1 MGNEQTSARLIST
14 CIGRLAGKQQPR
26 SNRQRHA
33 QPLSAA
39 QSLSQKEERQQHR
52 EQRIKSHRPPDAAKV
67 LTSPAADPVSTA
79 PDWQAARPA
88 PSRSS
93 TESPRRRKRTFLPEH
108 TAARPESRRPCPLS
122 SSCRLLMGFRFRGPS
137 AHESF
142 MLLES
147 RKSAIQTVTLQRRG
161 VLFHHGDTE
170 GTEISQRH
178 QGSPCVSAHS
188 AENPSQ
194 PGKDFRLHKLHKM
207 KPQMN
212 TDRRFHLCSSVFIC
226 GCIHSGV
233 SPIDSLKSRS

>member
-1 MGNEQTSARLIST
+1 MIFISASWGATGNEQTSARLIST

-26 SNRQRHA
+26 SNPQQHA

-52 EQRIKSHRPPDAAKV
+52 EQRIKSHRPPGAAKV

-122 SSCRLLMGFRFRGPS
+122 SSRRLLMGFRFRGPS

-147 RKSAIQTVTLQRRG
+147 RKSAIQTVTLRRR
-161 VLFHHGDTE
+161 VSCFTTE
-170 GTEISQRH
+170 TRR
-178 QGSPCVSAHS
+178 A
-188 AENPSQ
+188 
-194 PGKDFRLHKLHKM
+194 
-207 KPQMN
+207 
-212 TDRRFHLCSSVFIC
+212 RRFHRGIRVLHASPCTPPKILRNPARIFV
-226 GCIHSGV
+226 CINCT
-233 SPIDSLKSRS
+233 K